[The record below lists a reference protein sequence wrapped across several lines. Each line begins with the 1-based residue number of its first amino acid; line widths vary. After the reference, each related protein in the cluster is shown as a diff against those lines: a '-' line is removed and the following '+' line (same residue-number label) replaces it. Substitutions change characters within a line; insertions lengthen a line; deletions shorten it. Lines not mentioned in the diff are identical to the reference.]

1 MLFQGTLKE
10 NLCVVAND
18 VGLSLSVEGT
28 YSRSAHVFDLICAE
42 QDSLAEEVAQNV
54 VHADELHAPIKSV

>member
-1 MLFQGTLKE
+1 M
-10 NLCVVAND
+10 AYD

-28 YSRSAHVFDLICAE
+28 YSRSAHVFDLVCAE